1 MPVLALLFVVGGYFL
16 GSIPTAYLLARWR
29 RGVDIREVG
38 SGNVGGSN
46 LRATVG
52 LWATVTVGLFDIVK
66 GALPPLVAE
75 PIGLSETT
83 GILAGLAAVVG
94 HNWSLWLGFQGGRG
108 QATILGLLLVVFP
121 AGLLWVAGFLLLGAA
136 ARQVAALHAL
146 GVLTLPVL
154 SLALGQPALITQM
167 TLAMV
172 LLMVV
177 KRLEANDRFRP
188 LQRDVWANR
197 LIHDRDVF

>member
-1 MPVLALLFVVGGYFL
+1 MTVPALLFVAGGYLL

-29 RGVDIREVG
+29 RGVDIRQVG

-52 LWATVTVGLFDIVK
+52 LWATVTAGLIDIAK
-66 GALPPLVAE
+66 GALPPLVGE
-75 PIGLSETT
+75 SIGLSETT

-94 HNWSLWLGFQGGRG
+94 HDWSLWLGFQGGRG

-121 AGLLWVAGFLLLGAA
+121 AGLLWVVGFLLLGAA
-136 ARQVAALHAL
+136 ARQVAALHGL
-146 GVLTLPVL
+146 GVLTLPLL
-154 SLALGQPALITQM
+154 SLALGESTLITQM

-177 KRLEANDRFRP
+177 KRLEANSRFKP
-188 LQRDVWANR
+188 YQRDVWTNR
-197 LIHDRDVF
+197 LIYDRNVY